1 MDFVDEVALE
11 VAAGDGGNG
20 CVAFRREKYVP
31 LGGPS
36 GGDGGRGG
44 SVILVAHDRLSTL
57 HDLRYRKVIRA
68 KRGEDGRSKDQFGK
82 AGEDIRV
89 EIPVGTQIYDDETN
103 ELLADLRASGDEWVA
118 ARGGR
123 GGRGNIRF
131 ATPHDRAPRR
141 SEPGAPGERR
151 RIRLV
156 LKLLADVG
164 IVGFPNVGKS
174 TFIAKVSRA
183 RPKVAD
189 YPFTTLVPNL
199 GVVSLG
205 VDRQFVVA
213 DIPGIIEGASE
224 GAGLGLRFLKHIER
238 TRVLL
243 HMVSVDPDP
252 KREPVAD
259 FERLMTELRRFD
271 PDLVERPMLVAVSK
285 VDLPEA
291 RIAYDEVRAALEPK
305 GFRVFAISSATGEG
319 VQPLLE
325 ALDAT
330 LRAPERPLTFRYAHS
345 AASRTTSDTWK
356 RRPWSSRGK
365 WVLLPRFPSPIATFR
380 AKPSSPALPT
390 GEPRAQE
397 ANASSLISK
406 RWLASTSSHRSSGS
420 NAASVLWVRPD

>member
-1 MDFVDEVALE
+1 MDFVDEVRLE

-20 CVAFRREKYVP
+20 CVAFRREKFVP

-44 SVILVAHDRLSTL
+44 SVTLVAHERFSTL
-57 HDLRYRKVIRA
+57 FDLRYRKTVRA
-68 KRGEDGRSKDQFGK
+68 ERGEDGRGKDQFGK
-82 AGEDIRV
+82 AGEDIRIEV
-89 EIPVGTQIYDDETN
+89 PVGTQVLDDESD
-103 ELLADLRASGDEWVA
+103 ELLADLRESGSELVV

-123 GGRGNIRF
+123 GGRGNIKF

-141 SEPGAPGERR
+141 AQPGEAGERR
-151 RIRLV
+151 KIRLV

-174 TFIAKVSRA
+174 TFIATVSRA

-205 VDRQFVVA
+205 IDRQFVIA

-224 GAGLGLRFLKHIER
+224 GAGLGLRFLKHVER

-252 KREPVAD
+252 ERDPVAD
-259 FERLMTELRRFD
+259 FDQLMVELERFD
-271 PDLVERPMLVAVSK
+271 QSLIERPMLVAVSK
-285 VDLPEA
+285 CDLPEA
-291 RIAYDEVRAALEPK
+291 QSAYEEVRAALEPR
-305 GFRVFAISSATGEG
+305 GLVVFPISSATGAG

-325 ALDAT
+325 ALEAT
-330 LRAPERPLTFRYAHS
+330 LR
-345 AASRTTSDTWK
+345 
-356 RRPWSSRGK
+356 
-365 WVLLPRFPSPIATFR
+365 
-380 AKPSSPALPT
+380 
-390 GEPRAQE
+390 Q
-397 ANASSLISK
+397 
-406 RWLASTSSHRSSGS
+406 
-420 NAASVLWVRPD
+420 PDDE